1 VAKPPYP
8 RARKRFGQHF
18 LEPAWVTRLVN
29 LVDPRPEDVFLE
41 IGPGRGALTRV
52 LAPRAGRVI
61 AIEIDRDLAAALPA
75 TVPSNV
81 TVIQGDF
88 LELNLESGL
97 ADLLPREAG
106 VLRDARPT
114 DSAGRPRR
122 DASTVDSTGASRD
135 DRLDGDLSLRVIG
148 NLPYNISSPILFKLI
163 TAADCGR
170 RVSDA
175 TLMLQKEVVDRI
187 TAEPGSGDYGTLAIQ
202 VGRVADVERLLTLP
216 PGAFRPPPKVTS
228 AVVRLRF
235 RPPSVDVASPDM
247 FERVVRGIFLQR
259 RKTLSNALKPVAA
272 ALGQSADKVVERAGL
287 DGRRRPETLTLDEI
301 ARICRA
307 ML

>member
-1 VAKPPYP
+1 MSAPYP

-18 LEPAWVTRLVN
+18 LEPAWVARLVN
-29 LVDPRPEDVFLE
+29 LVDPKPGDTFLE

-81 TVIQGDF
+81 TVVEGNVLDVDVDWV
-88 LELNLESGL
+88 L
-97 ADLLPREAG
+97 AG
-106 VLRDARPT
+106 VIPGESADVLRAARPI
-114 DSAGRPRR
+114 
-122 DASTVDSTGASRD
+122 
-135 DRLDGDLSLRVIG
+135 RVIG
-148 NLPYNISSPILFKLI
+148 NLPYNISSPILFKLL
-163 TAADCGR
+163 AASDAGR
-170 RVSDA
+170 RFSDA

-187 TAEPGSGDYGTLAIQ
+187 TAAPGSGDYGTLAIQ
-202 VGRVADVERLLTLP
+202 VSRVADVERLLTLP

-235 RPPSVDVASPDM
+235 RPPSVDVGDTGV
-247 FERVVRGIFLQR
+247 FEKVVRGIFLQR
-259 RKTLSNALKPVAA
+259 RKTLANALKPVAG
-272 ALGQSADKVVERAGL
+272 ALGQSADKVVERAEV
-287 DGRRRPETLTLDEI
+287 DGRRRPETLSLAEI

>member
-1 VAKPPYP
+1 MSAPYP

-18 LEPAWVTRLVN
+18 LEPAWVARLVN
-29 LVDPRPEDVFLE
+29 LVDPKPGDTFLE

-81 TVIQGDF
+81 TVVEGNVLDVDVDWV
-88 LELNLESGL
+88 L
-97 ADLLPREAG
+97 AG
-106 VLRDARPT
+106 VIPGESADVLRAARPI
-114 DSAGRPRR
+114 
-122 DASTVDSTGASRD
+122 
-135 DRLDGDLSLRVIG
+135 RVIG
-148 NLPYNISSPILFKLI
+148 NLPYNISSPILFKLLA
-163 TAADCGR
+163 AADAGR
-170 RVSDA
+170 RFSDA

-187 TAEPGSGDYGTLAIQ
+187 TAAPGSGDYGTLAIQ
-202 VGRVADVERLLTLP
+202 VARVADVERLLTLP
-216 PGAFRPPPKVTS
+216 PGAFRPPPRVTS

-235 RPPSVDVASPDM
+235 RPPSVDVGDTGV
-247 FERVVRGIFLQR
+247 FEKVVRGIFLQR
-259 RKTLSNALKPVAA
+259 RKTLANALKPVAD
-272 ALGQSADKVVERAGL
+272 ALGQSADKVVERAEV
-287 DGRRRPETLTLDEI
+287 DGRRRPETLSLAEI

>member
-1 VAKPPYP
+1 MSAPYP

-18 LEPAWVTRLVN
+18 LEPAWVARLVN
-29 LVDPRPEDVFLE
+29 LVDPKPGDTFLE

-81 TVIQGDF
+81 TVVEGNVLDVDVDWVLAGAIPG
-88 LELNLESGL
+88 ES
-97 ADLLPREAG
+97 AG
-106 VLRDARPT
+106 VPRDARP
-114 DSAGRPRR
+114 
-122 DASTVDSTGASRD
+122 
-135 DRLDGDLSLRVIG
+135 LRVIG
-148 NLPYNISSPILFKLI
+148 NLPYNISSPILFKLLA
-163 TAADCGR
+163 AADAGR
-170 RVSDA
+170 RLSDA

-187 TAEPGSGDYGTLAIQ
+187 TAAPGSGDYGTLAIQ
-202 VGRVADVERLLTLP
+202 VARVADVERLLTLP

-228 AVVRLRF
+228 AAVRLRF
-235 RPPSVDVASPDM
+235 RPPSVDVGDTGV
-247 FERVVRGIFLQR
+247 FEKVVRGIFLQR
-259 RKTLSNALKPVAA
+259 RKTLANALKPVAD
-272 ALGQSADKVVERAGL
+272 ALGQSADKVVERAEV
-287 DGRRRPETLTLDEI
+287 DGRRRPETLSLAEI